1 MLGIFEARVAGKQ
14 SYDFFLELGD
24 LRGQA
29 AALLVQSHVCI
40 KSKNQDKDRE
50 PEEHTLNHNSVWLCH
65 QTCINSKTWNSL
77 YIYNMHCN
85 CPFLFGNDCVGIVE
99 DGFNHKQDSR
109 SPCWPGETVCRGPH
123 ASWLRSVF
131 FLHLALMLTLSAW
144 GAAWQ
149 SKGQKS

>member
-77 YIYNMHCN
+77 YIYIICTVIVHSCLGTIVSELLRMVSTTNKIQEV
-85 CPFLFGNDCVGIVE
+85 LVGQE
-99 DGFNHKQDSR
+99 KR
-109 SPCWPGETVCRGPH
+109 SAEALTPLGCGV
-123 ASWLRSVF
+123 SF
-131 FLHLALMLTLSAW
+131 FSTLH
-144 GAAWQ
+144 
-149 SKGQKS
+149 